1 MKNDVTLTHK
11 KQRVEYIDC
20 AKFIGI
26 FLLLIEHAGNWTDL
40 SSGGGYDT
48 LKLWICSFHM
58 PLFFIVY
65 GMVSS
70 YKGLKS
76 WNDWKNYGLHQ
87 IKALVVP
94 YALWS
99 MIYANGFGVKFFLGV
114 GYGSNPSLSY
124 ANTNAV
130 LWFLP
135 TMFISTLLYQ
145 LVLNFLDEK
154 SKTIAYTRLG
164 ICIIASIMLSQIC
177 SKFGS
182 IRFPWGIDV
191 ALLGT
196 VFMLVGHY
204 GVQRVLFYCLQ
215 DQKKSILLLT
225 LCGSIGAVLSY
236 MNKPLNG
243 PYPVTVMA
251 IAEYGKN
258 IIAFV
263 LGAVASTIAVLVV
276 SGNIKGKW
284 ISYLGQHTLIIM
296 AVHYILFPYT
306 LFLTKLIF
314 GSISPVLTALLNAI
328 FVTILC
334 VPISKLIDEFCPC
347 LNGK

>member
-1 MKNDVTLTHK
+1 MKNDVALTQK

-40 SSGGGYDT
+40 SSGGYDT

-76 WNDWKNYGLHQ
+76 WDDWKNYGLHQ
-87 IKALVVP
+87 TKALVVP
-94 YALWS
+94 YVLWA
-99 MIYANGFGVKFFLGV
+99 MIYANGFSTRFFLGV
-114 GYGSNPSLSY
+114 GYGSNPSLGY

-145 LVLNFLDEK
+145 LVLNFLDKE
-154 SKTIAYTRLG
+154 SNGAVYTRLG
-164 ICIIASIMLSQIC
+164 IWIITFMVLAWTC
-177 SKFGS
+177 SNVGG

-204 GVQRVLFYCLQ
+204 GVQRVMSYCLQ
-215 DQKKSILLLT
+215 NQKKSILLLL
-225 LCGSIGAVLSY
+225 LCGAIGAVLSY

-263 LGAVASTIAVLVV
+263 LGAVASTTAVLVV
-276 SGNIKGKW
+276 SSHIKGKL
-284 ISYLGQHTLIIM
+284 ISYFGRHTLIIM

-306 LFLTKLIF
+306 LFFAKIIF
-314 GSISPVLTALLNAI
+314 WGTSSVLTALLNAV

-334 VPISKLIDEFCPC
+334 VPISLLTDCFCSC